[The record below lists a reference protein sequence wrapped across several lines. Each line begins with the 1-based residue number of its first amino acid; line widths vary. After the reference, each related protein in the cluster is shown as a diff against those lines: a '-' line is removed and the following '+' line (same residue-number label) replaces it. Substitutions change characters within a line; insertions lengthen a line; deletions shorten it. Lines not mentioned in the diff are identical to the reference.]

1 MNKTATLSPALVEV
15 CALLSLVALVAAF
28 GLVATSGTTALGMV
42 FLGLGLV
49 TNIAVAFCY
58 GLFVVRYDPPL
69 GKHLVTLFK
78 GDSSRIVRY
87 IVNSFVG

>member
-1 MNKTATLSPALVEV
+1 MKTTSLSLALVEA
-15 CALLSLVALVAAF
+15 CALLSLAALVTAF
-28 GLVATSGTTALGMV
+28 GLVVTLGTTSLGML

-58 GLFVVRYDPPL
+58 GLFVIRYEPPL
-69 GKHLVTLFK
+69 GKVFVTLFK

>member
-1 MNKTATLSPALVEV
+1 MNKTTTLSPALVEV
-15 CALLSLVALVAAF
+15 CTLLS
-28 GLVATSGTTALGMV
+28 
-42 FLGLGLV
+42 LGLV

>member
-1 MNKTATLSPALVEV
+1 MNNNLSPALVEV

-28 GLVATSGTTALGMV
+28 SLVTANGTNPLGMV

-49 TNIAVAFCY
+49 TNMGVAFCY
-58 GLFVVRYDPPL
+58 GLFVVRYEPPL
-69 GKHLVTLFK
+69 GKRLVTLFK
-78 GDSSRIVRY
+78 GDSSRIVKY

>member
-1 MNKTATLSPALVEV
+1 MNKTATLPPALVEA
-15 CALLSLVALVAAF
+15 CALLSLVALIAAF
-28 GLVATSGTTALGMV
+28 GLVVASGTNTLGMI

-58 GLFVVRYDPPL
+58 GLFVIRYEPPL
-69 GKHLVTLFK
+69 GKRLATLFNN
-78 GDSSRIVRY
+78 DSSRIVRY